1 MTADRVED
9 STRLKHQTIVVTG
22 GSSGIG
28 QATCQYLAARGAQV
42 IVHYR
47 QNRSG
52 AEATVESIQQAGGEA
67 SIVQADL
74 QVASDRV
81 ALVDRCWGISDRID
95 GWVHNAG
102 ADVLTGDAAKLSF
115 QEKLDLLWAVDVR
128 GTTDLARRVGDRM
141 RAQPASDLP
150 ASMVFI
156 GWDQAPHGMEGDA
169 GMMFAPVKA
178 AVMALSA
185 SMAQTLAPDVRV
197 NCVAPGW
204 IRTAWGEVADDNW
217 SRRAIGS
224 SLLQRW
230 GSPEDVAAAIGFL
243 CSPAASFINGQT
255 LEINGGWNRKP

>member
-1 MTADRVED
+1 MASHVED
-9 STRLKHQTIVVTG
+9 SARLKDRTVVVTG

-28 QATCQYLAARGAQV
+28 RATCLHMAARGAAV
-42 IVHYR
+42 VVHYR
-47 QNRSG
+47 QNEAG
-52 AEATVESIQQAGGEA
+52 AEETAEAIRAIGGEA

-74 QVASDRV
+74 QSAADRES
-81 ALVDRCWGISDRID
+81 LVDICWQRHDRID
-95 GWVHNAG
+95 SWVHNAG
-102 ADVLTGDAAKLSF
+102 ADVLTGGAAKLSF

-141 RAQPASDLP
+141 REQPAAGLP

-169 GMMFAPVKA
+169 GMMFAPVKS
-178 AVMALSA
+178 AVMALSK

-204 IRTAWGEVADDNW
+204 IRTAWGEVADEGWN
-217 SRRAIGS
+217 RRAIDS

-230 GSPEDVAAAIGFL
+230 GSPDDVAAAIAFL
-243 CSPAASFINGQT
+243 CSPAAAFINAQT
-255 LEINGGWNRKP
+255 LEVNGGWNRKP